1 MNTFFLEI
9 YGQLTAGSALAHFLD
24 QAKVSF
30 TGAGNE
36 VVNLLQITSARY
48 LLQVCLC
55 TEHNAM
61 RVVFDSSESTDCIQD
76 KMEERAS
83 ESRMFHY
90 WKIIFDLQ
98 VLILMFIRSE
108 RERDLTLYVQVLQS
122 IIKYSFAFNHYNY
135 AC

>member
-1 MNTFFLEI
+1 MHTFFLEI
-9 YGQLTAGSALAHFLD
+9 CGELIAGSGLAHFLD

-36 VVNLLQITSARY
+36 VVKVLQITSARY

-55 TEHNAM
+55 AEYNAM
-61 RVVFDSSESTDCIQD
+61 RVVFDSSESNDDIQD

-98 VLILMFIRSE
+98 VLTLMCIRSE

-135 AC
+135 AR